1 MKVGSDDMNNDIEQI
16 LTEGLPFRWGAA
28 SDVGKVRAV
37 NEDAYVIE
45 PEVGLFVVSDG
56 MGGHKGG
63 ALASSI
69 VAEDLSVMIENRL
82 HRLRSDSP
90 RAVRRL
96 FKAVIAEQSRQL
108 WIEGAAGEHGYREMG
123 ATVVVLL
130 IRRRRA
136 YTANLGDSRIYR
148 FRAGRLRQ
156 LTRDH
161 SVISELLAAG
171 DIEPHEVENHEAA
184 GQITHYIGMEEDA
197 EPHVRTFA
205 LQKGDRLMLCTDG
218 LTDMLDEKSI
228 AGILATEEVAQTA
241 CEKLVKKANNAGG
254 HDNITTLIVD
264 YTKS

>member
-1 MKVGSDDMNNDIEQI
+1 MNRHIPEI
-16 LTEGLPFRWGAA
+16 LREGLPFRWGAA
-28 SDVGKVRAV
+28 SDVGRVRAV

-45 PEVGLFVVSDG
+45 PEIGLFVVSDG

-96 FKAVIAEQSRQL
+96 FKAAIAEQSRQL
-108 WIEGAAGEHGYREMG
+108 SIEGAGGEHGYREMG

-136 YTANLGDSRIYR
+136 YAANLGDSRIYR

-156 LTRDH
+156 LTKDH
-161 SVISELLAAG
+161 SVIRELLEAG
-171 DIEPHEVENHEAA
+171 HIEPHEVANHAA
-184 GQITHYIGMEEDA
+184 SGQITHYIGMEEDA
-197 EPHVRTFA
+197 APHVRTFA

-218 LTDMLDEKSI
+218 LTDMIDEKAI
-228 AGILATEEVAQTA
+228 AEVLATEQAPQTA
-241 CEKLVKKANNAGG
+241 CEKLVKKANKAGG
-254 HDNITTLIVD
+254 HDNITALNVD
-264 YTKS
+264 YTKT

>member
-1 MKVGSDDMNNDIEQI
+1 MNSQIPEI
-16 LTEGLPFRWGAA
+16 LTEGRPFTWGAA

-45 PEVGLFVVSDG
+45 PEIGLFVVSDG

-69 VAEDLSVMIENRL
+69 VVEDLSVMIENRL
-82 HRLRSDSP
+82 HGLRSDSP

-96 FKAVIAEQSRQL
+96 FKAAIAEQSRQL
-108 WIEGAAGEHGYREMG
+108 CIEGAAGEHGYREMG

-136 YTANLGDSRIYR
+136 YVANLGDSRIYR

-161 SVISELLAAG
+161 SVIRELLEAG
-171 DIEPHEVENHEAA
+171 HIEPHEVENHEAS
-184 GQITHYIGMEEDA
+184 GQITRYIGMEEDA
-197 EPHVRTFA
+197 APHVRTFA

-228 AGILATEEVAQTA
+228 AKILATEDTAQTA
-241 CEKLVKKANNAGG
+241 CKKLVQKANNAGG
-254 HDNITTLIVD
+254 HDNITALIVD
-264 YTKS
+264 YTKG

>member
-1 MKVGSDDMNNDIEQI
+1 MNNDTGQI
-16 LTEGLPFRWGAA
+16 LSEGLPFKWGVA
-28 SDVGKVRAV
+28 SDVGKVRTA

-45 PEVGLFVVSDG
+45 PEIGLFIVSDG

-69 VAEDLSVMIENRL
+69 VAGDLSVMIENRL
-82 HRLRSDSP
+82 HRLKSDSP

-96 FKAVIAEQSRQL
+96 FKAAIAEQSRQL
-108 WIEGAAGEHGYREMG
+108 WIEGAVGEHGYREMG

-136 YTANLGDSRIYR
+136 CVANVGDSRLYR

-156 LTRDH
+156 VTKDH
-161 SVISELLAAG
+161 SVIGELLEAG
-171 DIEPHEVENHEAA
+171 AIEPHEVENHAA
-184 GQITHYIGMEEDA
+184 SGQITHYIGMETDA
-197 EPHVRTFA
+197 AAHVRTFA
-205 LQKGDRLMLCTDG
+205 LQKGDRLLLCTDG

-228 AGILATEEVAQTA
+228 TGILATENSAQTA
-241 CEKLVKKANNAGG
+241 CEKLVQEANNAGG
-254 HDNITTLIVD
+254 HDNITALIVD